1 MKTTHYMKTKIY
13 AFVLIF
19 LMTFSINAQI
29 DRSKQ
34 PTPGPAPKI
43 ALKSPDTFTLKNG
56 LKVMVV
62 ENHKLPRVA
71 LSLTIDNKPVVE
83 GDKAGVSQI
92 LGAMLGNGTK
102 TIDKD
107 AFNDEVDFLGASIS
121 FGATGGS
128 ARSLSKYTDRI
139 IELMADAALN
149 PLLVEEEFLKE
160 KEKLIEGLKSS
171 EKSVD
176 AIAARVR
183 GALSYGKQHPY
194 GEYVSEET
202 VQNVTFGDVLAFY
215 EKYFNPNNAYLVIV
229 GDVNFKDMKKQ
240 IEKRFNPW
248 KKSMDF
254 SIDVPQAAPNAQYTQ
269 INFIDMPNAVQS
281 NITLTNNV
289 DLKMNHPDYHAV
301 LIANKILGG
310 GFGSYLNMNLR
321 EKHGYTYGARSNI
334 RADKYI
340 SNFSASTAV
349 RNAVTDSAVV
359 ETLKEINRIKTTMV
373 DPAELENAKAK
384 YVGDFVLA
392 LEQPTT
398 IARYALNIKINDLP
412 KDFYETYLQKINAVT
427 AEDVKRVANKYFKPE
442 NSRIVV
448 VGKGSEVAENL
459 EKTGVPVFYFDTY
472 ANPISK
478 PSYSKPIPAGVTAT
492 TVMDA
497 YINAVGGKDKLKAV
511 KSVVIVSDVTIEGM
525 PFAPKA
531 EIKSMVPNKESM
543 EMSVEGMGVL
553 MKEKF
558 NGTTGYREQ
567 QGMKME
573 MTEEENKAKALEQ
586 TIFPELSYSTD
597 AIALES
603 LTSING
609 KDVYKVKVTTGKTET
624 FRYYDVVSGFLVRAE
639 ATVEAGGQTMT
650 TSVNYDNYSPVKGI
664 QFPYKFEIEAGP
676 QVLSFNTTNIK
687 INEDV
692 SDADFK

>member
-43 ALKSPDTFTLKNG
+43 ALKSPETFTLKNG

-83 GDKAGVSQI
+83 GDKAGVSEI

-102 TIDKD
+102 TIAKD
-107 AFNDEVDFLGASIS
+107 EFNDEVDFLGASIGFS
-121 FGATGGS
+121 ATGGS
-128 ARSLSKYTDRI
+128 ARALSKYTDRI

-202 VQNVTFGDVLAFY
+202 VQNITFGDVLAFY

-229 GDVNFKDMKKQ
+229 GDVDYKNMKKQ

-254 SIDVPQAAPNAQYTQ
+254 SIDVPQATPNAQYTQ

-334 RADKYI
+334 RADKYV

-359 ETLKEINRIKTTMV
+359 ETLKEINRIKSTMV

-398 IARYALNIKINDLP
+398 IARYALNIKINDLQIGRASCR
-412 KDFYETYLQKINAVT
+412 E
-427 AEDVKRVANKYFKPE
+427 RV
-442 NSRIVV
+442 
-448 VGKGSEVAENL
+448 
-459 EKTGVPVFYFDTY
+459 
-472 ANPISK
+472 
-478 PSYSKPIPAGVTAT
+478 
-492 TVMDA
+492 
-497 YINAVGGKDKLKAV
+497 
-511 KSVVIVSDVTIEGM
+511 
-525 PFAPKA
+525 
-531 EIKSMVPNKESM
+531 
-543 EMSVEGMGVL
+543 
-553 MKEKF
+553 
-558 NGTTGYREQ
+558 
-567 QGMKME
+567 
-573 MTEEENKAKALEQ
+573 
-586 TIFPELSYSTD
+586 
-597 AIALES
+597 
-603 LTSING
+603 
-609 KDVYKVKVTTGKTET
+609 
-624 FRYYDVVSGFLVRAE
+624 
-639 ATVEAGGQTMT
+639 
-650 TSVNYDNYSPVKGI
+650 
-664 QFPYKFEIEAGP
+664 
-676 QVLSFNTTNIK
+676 
-687 INEDV
+687 
-692 SDADFK
+692 